1 MESLAKVSYGL
12 KKTKVSCVTTR
23 RSPENHNHQKDIVPV
38 SLKISQK
45 NWTAFIIAYKQFTGP
60 LLG

>member
-23 RSPENHNHQKDIVPV
+23 RSPENHDHQKDIVPV

-45 NWTAFIIAYKQFTGP
+45 NWTTFIIGYT
-60 LLG
+60 